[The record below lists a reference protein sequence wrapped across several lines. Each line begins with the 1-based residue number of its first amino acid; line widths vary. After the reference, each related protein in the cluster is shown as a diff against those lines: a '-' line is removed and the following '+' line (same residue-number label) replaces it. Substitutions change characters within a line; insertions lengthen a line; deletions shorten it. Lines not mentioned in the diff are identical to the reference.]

1 MRTRLAL
8 ALPALL
14 LALSCKGDDG
24 ESSSSSGGEAHCSAG
39 WGDGPEV
46 DPDYPACGCDIQ
58 VCENGGL
65 CRVSGFSPEWTS
77 SLCAPACTH
86 GPSCMDPNAA
96 CADNDCPMLGD
107 IKPRCLESRCIALCE
122 ETPCPNGYVCGDD
135 GTCQVQLE

>member
-46 DPDYPACGCDIQ
+46 DPDYPACGCLPERCAGGAACGVDGLGETNWISS
-58 VCENGGL
+58 VC
-65 CRVSGFSPEWTS
+65 S
-77 SLCAPACTH
+77 PACKAT
-86 GPSCMDPNAA
+86 SQTCNTAQTT
-96 CADNDCPMLGD
+96 LG
-107 IKPRCLESRCIALCE
+107 C
-122 ETPCPNGYVCGDD
+122 
-135 GTCQVQLE
+135 

>member
-46 DPDYPACGCDIQ
+46 DPDYPACGCLPERCVGGAACAVD
-58 VCENGGL
+58 GGL
-65 CRVSGFSPEWTS
+65 GEANWTS
-77 SLCAPACTH
+77 SVCFPPCKTD
-86 GPSCMDPNAA
+86 SE
-96 CADNDCPMLGD
+96 CPPLGD
-107 IKPRCLESRCIALCE
+107 ATTKCVGDYCRLECVS
-122 ETPCPNGYVCGDD
+122 TCPSGYVCSANGE
-135 GTCQVQLE
+135 CQVQLE